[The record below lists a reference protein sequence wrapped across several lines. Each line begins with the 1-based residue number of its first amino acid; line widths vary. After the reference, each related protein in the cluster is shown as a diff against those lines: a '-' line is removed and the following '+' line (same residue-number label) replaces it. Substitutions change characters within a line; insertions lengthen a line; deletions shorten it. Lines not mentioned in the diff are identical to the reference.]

1 MKDFKGDPTAYE
13 VKMEGHLDRVNS
25 LGWGEM
31 SFDEVDWIKGEMKL
45 SLRNNSFQDYCGSG
59 HDGMCYFIKAV
70 MTGTMEEITHQSF
83 SVTETECVKNGDEK
97 CVFVLK
103 RMS

>member
-1 MKDFKGDPTAYE
+1 
-13 VKMEGHLDRVNS
+13 
-25 LGWGEM
+25 
-31 SFDEVDWIKGEMKL
+31 
-45 SLRNNSFQDYCGSG
+45 
-59 HDGMCYFIKAV
+59 MCYFIKAV